1 MSQIVGRGLALEPV
15 FGFYVLG
22 EIGPV
27 AGVSCKFDDFVKGN
41 LVKVPGV
48 EDQGS

>member
-1 MSQIVGRGLALEPV
+1 MLGGGLPLNLCSLGGR
-15 FGFYVLG
+15 FYVLG